1 MPKPFALLLLA
12 ASTAFAAPG
21 LTIYNADF
29 AVVRDSVPLDLKA
42 GDNEVTYEG
51 ATLLLEPDSVVLRS
65 PSGAPLRI
73 LEQNYRNDAL
83 TQPYLLSLFE
93 GQNIDFTVREPQK
106 PDRTISAK
114 IIRSGYGTNTE
125 PVVEVDG
132 KIQFGLPGQPIFPSL
147 GDGTILK
154 PRLAWKIAATEPLK
168 GEAELGY
175 ITGGL
180 SWLASY
186 NLVSPEKGGTIDL
199 TGWITMQNN
208 SGRDFTGA
216 RTKLMAGDVSK
227 FTPAM
232 DSAMPRRMMAMAAA
246 PEADAV
252 TEKAFDEFHL
262 YTLPRP
268 VTLRDRETKQVEFA
282 RASGVQSEVLY
293 IYDALGDS
301 LGRYGGADARFRAAA
316 EEMGS
321 DSQNKIAVV
330 REIKNS
336 KENNLGIPL
345 PKGRVRFYRAD
356 GDQLE
361 FTGEN
366 FIGHTPADETIKLRT
381 GDAFDLVGERK
392 RTLFRVDNANR
403 RTTEEFQITLRN
415 RKKEPATIRV
425 REQLYRS
432 ANWQVSKNSA
442 PFEKLSSSE
451 IEFRI
456 PVPAGAEEKISYTV
470 DYSW

>member
-1 MPKPFALLLLA
+1 M
-12 ASTAFAAPG
+12 
-21 LTIYNADF
+21 
-29 AVVRDSVPLDLKA
+29 
-42 GDNEVTYEG
+42 
-51 ATLLLEPDSVVLRS
+51 
-65 PSGAPLRI
+65 
-73 LEQNYRNDAL
+73 
-83 TQPYLLSLFE
+83 
-93 GQNIDFTVREPQK
+93 
-106 PDRTISAK
+106 
-114 IIRSGYGTNTE
+114 
-125 PVVEVDG
+125 
-132 KIQFGLPGQPIFPSL
+132 
-147 GDGTILK
+147 
-154 PRLAWKIAATEPLK
+154 
-168 GEAELGY
+168 
-175 ITGGL
+175 
-180 SWLASY
+180 
-186 NLVSPEKGGTIDL
+186 
-199 TGWITMQNN
+199 
-208 SGRDFTGA
+208 
-216 RTKLMAGDVSK
+216 
-227 FTPAM
+227 
-232 DSAMPRRMMAMAAA
+232 
-246 PEADAV
+246 
-252 TEKAFDEFHL
+252 
-262 YTLPRP
+262 
-268 VTLRDRETKQVEFA
+268 EFA
-282 RASGVQSEVLY
+282 RASGVKSEVLY

-415 RKKEPATIRV
+415 RKKEPVTIRV

-456 PVPAGAEEKISYTV
+456 TVPAGAEEKISYTV